1 MKIPRFY
8 SGKFNPKVDIPVNPQ
23 NKALT
28 LEQFAKLPLETQRD
42 VLNQGKNIGDPGVAD
57 PDIDFVPPM
66 CRKGITL
73 AELMKIYK
81 DTDAKVK
88 AGIKAHKADKAL
100 EESLNA
106 AEAAAAAASAQS
118 N

>member
-8 SGKFNPKVDIPVNPQ
+8 SGQFDPKVDIPVDPQ

-28 LEQFAKLPLETQRD
+28 LDKFSKLPLETQRD
-42 VLNQGKNIGDPGVAD
+42 VLNKGSQLGDPGIAN

-66 CRKGITL
+66 CRKGVTL

-81 DTDAKVK
+81 ETDERVK
-88 AGIKAHKADKAL
+88 AGIANHKADKIA
-100 EESLNA
+100 EESYKA
-106 AEAAAAAASAQS
+106 AQAAAAAATTTD
-118 N
+118 

>member
-23 NKALT
+23 NKALS

-42 VLNQGKNIGDPGVAD
+42 VLNQGHQLGDPGVMN
-57 PDIDFVPPM
+57 PDIDYVPPM

-73 AELMKIYK
+73 AELMKIYS

-88 AGIKAHKADKAL
+88 AGIKAHQADKAI
-100 EESLNA
+100 EESIKSA
-106 AEAAAAAASAQS
+106 QAAAAAAGEQS